1 MFTGASMRFKLRFLP
16 HRIGGWAARYGEA
29 MDDAVPTTVGAA
41 VKQRG
46 YVEME
51 EFLAVARWKTPRS
64 QALCASNPPE
74 FVREVTGIALAT
86 ENERVAIEV
95 LTLLRGV
102 SWPTASVF
110 LHFCSPRPYPILDF
124 RALWSL
130 SCDADASAYDFSLW
144 QAYVECT
151 RTLAKTSGVS
161 MRELD
166 RALWAFSKIHQRAG
180 T

>member
-1 MFTGASMRFKLRFLP
+1 MRFKLRFLP
-16 HRIGGWAARYGEA
+16 HGIGDWADKYGDA
-29 MDDAVPTTVGAA
+29 MDDAVPTAVGAA

-46 YVEME
+46 HLEKA
-51 EFLAVARWKTPRS
+51 EFLQVARWKTPRS
-64 QALCASNPPE
+64 QTLCASNPPE
-74 FVREVTGIALAT
+74 FVREVTSAALAT
-86 ENERVAIEV
+86 RNERLAIEV

-130 SCDADASAYDFSLW
+130 SCDATPADYGFELW
-144 QAYVECT
+144 QAYVEVT
-151 RTLAKTSGVS
+151 REIAKTSGVS

-166 RALWAFSKIHQRAG
+166 RALWAYSKRNQPAG

>member
-1 MFTGASMRFKLRFLP
+1 MRFKLRFLP
-16 HRIGGWAARYGEA
+16 HRIGDWADKYGDA
-29 MDDAVPTTVGAA
+29 MDDAVPTAVGAA
-41 VKQRG
+41 AKQRG
-46 YVEME
+46 HLDKA
-51 EFLAVARWKTPRS
+51 EFLQVARWKTPRS
-64 QALCASNPPE
+64 QSLCASNPPE
-74 FVREVTGIALAT
+74 YVREVTSVALAT
-86 ENERVAIEV
+86 RNERLAIEV

-130 SCDADASAYDFSLW
+130 SCDATPADYDFELW
-144 QAYVECT
+144 QAYVAST
-151 RTLAKTSGVS
+151 REIAKASGVS

-166 RALWAFSKIHQRAG
+166 RALWAYSKWHQPAG